1 MKPGEIALTS
11 IIAAL
16 YVGLIEV
23 FHPIS
28 FEAVQIRIANALI
41 GTVPVLGWPA
51 IVGITLGVF
60 IGNITSPLGP
70 IDLLSSIPS
79 FVGCYIIYKLRNTS
93 VLLGLT
99 IYTLMLSFWVGFM
112 LWYVLG
118 LPYIITVTYLLI
130 GIGISTIFLGYIVY
144 KALRSVIR

>member
-1 MKPGEIALTS
+1 MKSNEIALTS
-11 IIAAL
+11 IITAL
-16 YVGLIEV
+16 YVGLIEI

-28 FEAVQIRIANALI
+28 FEVIQVRVANALL
-41 GTVPVLGWPA
+41 GVVPVFGWPA
-51 IVGITLGVF
+51 IVGVTLGVF

-70 IDLLSSIPS
+70 IDLLSAIPT
-79 FVGCYIIYKLRNTS
+79 FIGCYIIYKLKSTS

-99 IYTLMLSFWVGFM
+99 TYTLILSLWVGYI

-118 LPYIITVTYLLI
+118 LPYIITVAYLFI

-144 KALRSVIR
+144 KALRRVIK